1 MLRIKGLT
9 KRYRTGDLAL
19 KGIDIDVPDG
29 QVMALIGPSGAGKS
43 TVIRCINRLVEPT
56 SGSIALNDVDI
67 VKLGSAELRRV
78 RRRMGMIFQEYA
90 LVERLSVM
98 ENVLTGRLGYVGF
111 WQSWLRRF
119 PQSDIDEAFRLL
131 ERVGLDHM
139 ADKRADELSGGQ
151 RQRVGICRALIQ
163 NPELLL
169 VDEPTASL
177 DPKTSRQIM
186 RLITE
191 LCGERKLSAII
202 NIHDVMLAQ
211 MFAERIVGLRLGE
224 IVYDGPPDK
233 LTPAVLTSIYGEED
247 WSATIRKV
255 DEQAG
260 EADEDNVVPFRT
272 AAPGSQP
279 IGGNDVIARAPCF
292 AHSRASRTPRL
303 LSAGAGSLL
312 PRGRAE
318 KGSSVSVAAT
328 APRQWKKPPLIRSA
342 WLRWALVVG
351 AVVYLALVFQT
362 TPVNWTRVW
371 EGLPR
376 GAAFLKAFFPPDFVS
391 RWDEIAE
398 GIAESLWMT
407 VVSTVV
413 GIALSIP
420 VGIGAA
426 KNIAPA
432 PVYYF
437 CRAVLAVS
445 RSFQEIILAIFFVK
459 LFGFGPFA
467 GFVTLSFATIGFY
480 GKLLAE
486 DIEDMDAGQAEAVRA
501 SGASWLQWIN
511 YGVQPQVMPRM
522 IGLGLYRF
530 DINFRESAVIGIVG
544 GGGIGATLNTAF
556 DRYEFDSAAAIIIVI
571 IAIVM
576 LCEYGSGY
584 LRRWVQ

>member
-1 MLRIKGLT
+1 M
-9 KRYRTGDLAL
+9 
-19 KGIDIDVPDG
+19 
-29 QVMALIGPSGAGKS
+29 
-43 TVIRCINRLVEPT
+43 
-56 SGSIALNDVDI
+56 
-67 VKLGSAELRRV
+67 
-78 RRRMGMIFQEYA
+78 
-90 LVERLSVM
+90 SV
-98 ENVLTGRLGYVGF
+98 
-111 WQSWLRRF
+111 
-119 PQSDIDEAFRLL
+119 
-131 ERVGLDHM
+131 
-139 ADKRADELSGGQ
+139 
-151 RQRVGICRALIQ
+151 
-163 NPELLL
+163 
-169 VDEPTASL
+169 
-177 DPKTSRQIM
+177 
-186 RLITE
+186 
-191 LCGERKLSAII
+191 
-202 NIHDVMLAQ
+202 
-211 MFAERIVGLRLGE
+211 
-224 IVYDGPPDK
+224 
-233 LTPAVLTSIYGEED
+233 
-247 WSATIRKV
+247 
-255 DEQAG
+255 
-260 EADEDNVVPFRT
+260 
-272 AAPGSQP
+272 
-279 IGGNDVIARAPCF
+279 
-292 AHSRASRTPRL
+292 
-303 LSAGAGSLL
+303 
-312 PRGRAE
+312 
-318 KGSSVSVAAT
+318 VAAT
-328 APRQWKKPPLIRSA
+328 APREWKKPPLIRSA

-391 RWDEIAE
+391 RWDEIVE

-437 CRAVLAVS
+437 CRAMLAVS

-576 LCEYGSGY
+576 LCEYGSSY

>member
-1 MLRIKGLT
+1 
-9 KRYRTGDLAL
+9 
-19 KGIDIDVPDG
+19 V
-29 QVMALIGPSGAGKS
+29 
-43 TVIRCINRLVEPT
+43 
-56 SGSIALNDVDI
+56 
-67 VKLGSAELRRV
+67 
-78 RRRMGMIFQEYA
+78 
-90 LVERLSVM
+90 
-98 ENVLTGRLGYVGF
+98 
-111 WQSWLRRF
+111 
-119 PQSDIDEAFRLL
+119 
-131 ERVGLDHM
+131 
-139 ADKRADELSGGQ
+139 
-151 RQRVGICRALIQ
+151 
-163 NPELLL
+163 
-169 VDEPTASL
+169 
-177 DPKTSRQIM
+177 
-186 RLITE
+186 
-191 LCGERKLSAII
+191 
-202 NIHDVMLAQ
+202 
-211 MFAERIVGLRLGE
+211 
-224 IVYDGPPDK
+224 
-233 LTPAVLTSIYGEED
+233 
-247 WSATIRKV
+247 
-255 DEQAG
+255 
-260 EADEDNVVPFRT
+260 T
-272 AAPGSQP
+272 AASA
-279 IGGNDVIARAPCF
+279 VS
-292 AHSRASRTPRL
+292 SRR
-303 LSAGAGSLL
+303 
-312 PRGRAE
+312 
-318 KGSSVSVAAT
+318 
-328 APRQWKKPPLIRSA
+328 WKKPALIKSA
-342 WLRWALVVG
+342 WLRWALAIC
-351 AVVYLALVFQT
+351 AVIYFVSVLQT

-371 EGLPR
+371 EGLPL
-376 GAAFLKAFFPPDFVS
+376 GAAFLAAFFPPDFVS

-420 VGIGAA
+420 IGVGAA

-486 DIEDMDAGQAEAVRA
+486 DIEDMDESQAEAVRA